1 MRRATMRQPVVVRAA
16 IRVAIV
22 SVLLSNCTPGR
33 TGQPTSRAS
42 ARPQSLEA
50 LTARIQRRIA
60 TLPGA
65 VVGIAYR
72 DLETGDT
79 LYINADTSFHAASTM
94 KVPVMIELFRAFD
107 AGRLRPDQRIVLG
120 NEFKSIVDGSP
131 YALDAGADSDSLVY
145 TRVGSEI
152 TILELIDR
160 MITRSSNLATNTVI
174 ELVGATNANATAH
187 ALGARN
193 IRVLRGVEDGKAFQA
208 GLNNT
213 TTARDLAVLMEAL
226 ERNTAASPASSRAM
240 RDILL
245 RQEFN
250 GEIPAGLPAGTPV
263 AHKTGFITGVL
274 HDAAI
279 VYPRGRKPY
288 ILVLLTRGIPD
299 RSVAREM
306 MVDVSRLVY
315 GHAMGAGK

>member
-1 MRRATMRQPVVVRAA
+1 MRQRATHVIRAV
-16 IRVAIV
+16 ITVA
-22 SVLLSNCTPGR
+22 LLGACIPGR
-33 TGQPTSRAS
+33 TGQPTSANS
-42 ARPQSLEA
+42 ARPRSLDA
-50 LTARIQRRIA
+50 LTARIERRIS
-60 TLPGA
+60 TVPGA

-72 DLETGDT
+72 DLESGDT
-79 LYINADTSFHAASTM
+79 LYMNADTSFHAASTM

-107 AGRLRPDQRIVLG
+107 SGRLRRDQTITLG

-131 YALDAGADSDSLVY
+131 YTLDAGSDSDSLVY
-145 TRVGSEI
+145 TRIGGEI

-160 MITRSSNLATNTVI
+160 MIIRSSNLATNTVI
-174 ELVGATNANATAH
+174 ELIGAKNATATVH

-193 IRVLRGVEDGKAFQA
+193 MRVLRGVEDTKAFQA

-226 ERNTAASPASSRAM
+226 ERNTAASTASSREM
-240 RDILL
+240 REILL

-250 GEIPAGLPAGTPV
+250 EEIPAGLPAGTPV
-263 AHKTGFITGVL
+263 AHKTGSITGVL

-279 VYPRGRKPY
+279 IYPKGRKPY

-299 RSVAREM
+299 RTVARAL
-306 MVDVSRLVY
+306 MVDISRFVH
-315 GHAMGAGK
+315 GHATGADR

>member
-1 MRRATMRQPVVVRAA
+1 MRQAA
-16 IRVAIV
+16 VARVLIRSALAAG
-22 SVLLSNCTPGR
+22 LLIGCIPGR
-33 TGQPTSRAS
+33 TGRPTTAAG
-42 ARPQSLEA
+42 ARPESFEA
-50 LTARIQRRIA
+50 LAARIERRV
-60 TLPGA
+60 TVVPGA
-65 VVGIAYR
+65 VVGVAYR
-72 DLETGDT
+72 DLQTGDT

-120 NEFKSIVDGSP
+120 NQFKSIVDGSP
-131 YALDAGADSDSLVY
+131 YSLDAGSDSDSLVY

-213 TTARDLAVLMEAL
+213 TTPRDLAVLMEAL
-226 ERNTAASPASSRAM
+226 ERNTAASPASSQAM
-240 RDILL
+240 REILL

-279 VYPRGRKPY
+279 VYPKGRKPY
-288 ILVLLTRGIPD
+288 VLVILTKGIPD
-299 RSVAREM
+299 RNIAREM
-306 MVDVSRLVY
+306 MVDVSRLVWAY
-315 GHAMGAGK
+315 AERR

>member
-1 MRRATMRQPVVVRAA
+1 VSTLRRAA
-16 IRVAIV
+16 IPAAAAM
-22 SVLLSNCTPGR
+22 LLLAGCIPGR
-33 TGQPTSRAS
+33 TGRPTTAAG
-42 ARPQSLEA
+42 ARPESFEA
-50 LTARIQRRIA
+50 FAARVERRITA
-60 TLPGA
+60 LPGA
-65 VVGIAYR
+65 VIGVAYR

-131 YALDAGADSDSLVY
+131 YSLNAGSDSDSLVY

-152 TILELIDR
+152 TILELIER

-174 ELVGATNANATAH
+174 ELVGATNANATAR

-193 IRVLRGVEDGKAFQA
+193 IRVLRGVEDSKAFQA

-226 ERNTAASPASSRAM
+226 ERGTAASPASSRTM
-240 RDILL
+240 LDILR

-250 GEIPAGLPAGTPV
+250 AEIPAGLPQGTPV

-279 VYPRGRKPY
+279 VYPERRKPY
-288 ILVLLTRGIPD
+288 VLVILTRGIPD
-299 RSVAREM
+299 RAVAREV
-306 MVDVSRLVY
+306 MVDVSRMVY
-315 GHAMGAGK
+315 AYAAR